1 MAPYIITEPG
11 AFEKGDKMMSISSNL
26 ILYGVAH
33 GIVDAVCAGVFF
45 SLLREKALTDLA
57 A

>member
-1 MAPYIITEPG
+1 
-11 AFEKGDKMMSISSNL
+11 MMSISSNL

-33 GIVDAVCAGVFF
+33 GIVEAVCAGVFF